1 MTHSTIE
8 ISNDDGNPVEF
19 YEFQYG
25 LTYWRYNTS
34 DVNITRGDDQNG
46 NPAVWLAKAVVRGQ
60 ITQGGSDQN
69 ELELTAQADLPVCS
83 LYRGKRPSGKVFLTV
98 RESHYDDPDED
109 MAVKWVGTVSN
120 VIGVDKA
127 TSRMVCRSIAGSYDR
142 NGLRLTWDRSCPHAV
157 YGIGCNILASDH
169 DYPRVIATLTGTNFT
184 CVTHG
189 EPTEGSFTGGF
200 LEYVRAD
207 GSLET
212 LGILKQ
218 TGNDFRVLG
227 STNGLLVGT
236 AITLYPGCARNTAN
250 CKLFG
255 NLKNYGGFP
264 HMPGKS
270 PFDGTPVF

>member
-1 MTHSTIE
+1 MTHSTLE

-25 LTYWRYNTS
+25 DTFWRYNTS
-34 DVNITRGDDQNG
+34 DIDIERGVDAEE
-46 NPAVWLAKAVVRGQ
+46 NPTVWLAKAITRGR

-69 ELELTAQADLPVCS
+69 ELELLAQADLPVCT
-83 LYRGKRPSGKVFLTV
+83 LFKGKRPSGKVFLIV
-98 RESHYDDPDED
+98 KESHYDDPDEE

-120 VIGVDKA
+120 AVSVDKA
-127 TSRMVCRSIAGSYDR
+127 SSRLVCRSIAGSYDR

-157 YGIGCNILASDH
+157 YGTGCNIDSSDH

-184 CVTHG
+184 CVTHA
-189 EPTEGSFTGGF
+189 EPAEGSFTGGF
-200 LEYVRAD
+200 LEYIRAD

-236 AITLYPGCARNTAN
+236 PITLYPGCARNTPN
-250 CKLFG
+250 CILFG